1 MRETKAKVVNGRDT
15 EAILKSLGL
24 TSRDD
29 TTKSCSLVLNAMKEK
44 LAMFLDGL
52 AAG

>member
-1 MRETKAKVVNGRDT
+1 MNGRDT
-15 EAILKSLGL
+15 EEAILKSLGL